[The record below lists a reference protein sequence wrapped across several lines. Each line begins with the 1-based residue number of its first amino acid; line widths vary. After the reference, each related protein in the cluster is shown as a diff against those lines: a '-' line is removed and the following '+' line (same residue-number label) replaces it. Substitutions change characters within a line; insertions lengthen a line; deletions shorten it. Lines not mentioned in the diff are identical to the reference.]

1 MLAVL
6 AQAVLIPTAHVEL
19 AAQTLPIL
27 TGDSSCMNDVVV
39 YIRLRMHLGLMKTVN
54 YEIMVSKE

>member
-1 MLAVL
+1 MILSVFTSPHL
-6 AQAVLIPTAHVEL
+6 KGYLVQTHV
-19 AAQTLPIL
+19 
-27 TGDSSCMNDVVV
+27 CMNDVVV